1 MDETCFIINKYRIGG
16 MHMYRNS
23 IPELGE
29 SLGALLGLT
38 WSTVPSLVSLAVYV
52 FTALGLYT
60 LAQRR
65 GLRNPWLAWI
75 PVADVWILGSLSD
88 QYRYVVRGEVR
99 SKRKVLLTLNIISAV
114 MGVVMVVTLVAAVI
128 RFVLSVR
135 NPSETELVNAL
146 LGSIMGIL
154 ALCVPLAGVAIAA
167 AVLRF
172 MALYDIYTS
181 CDPANNTVYLVLS
194 ILFSFTQ
201 AIFLFLCRNRDDGMP
216 PRRDAQPQYRQ
227 PNQEPWQQ
235 DTDGTNYL

>member
-1 MDETCFIINKYRIGG
+1 
-16 MHMYRNS
+16 MYRNS
-23 IPELGE
+23 FSDLGE
-29 SLGALLGLT
+29 SLGALFGLT
-38 WSTVPSLVSLAVYV
+38 WSTLPTLISIAVYV

-75 PVADVWILGSLSD
+75 PVANVWILGSLSD
-88 QYRYVVRGEVR
+88 QYRYVVRGQVR

-114 MGVVMVVTLVAAVI
+114 MGLVMTVVIVAAV
-128 RFVLSVR
+128 VR
-135 NPSETELVNAL
+135 WVFSFQAGASETEIVNAI
-146 LGSIMGIL
+146 LGSVMGVL
-154 ALCVPLAGVAIAA
+154 ALCVPWAGVAIAS
-167 AVLRF
+167 AVLSY

-194 ILFSFTQ
+194 ILFGFTQ

-216 PRRDAQPQYRQ
+216 PRRDAQSQYR
-227 PNQEPWQQ
+227 PPVQEPWQQQ